1 MQFNNFFVCRVNRLC
16 TQCHHIYLLQL
27 VPFPS
32 FKLFRSVRSVFQ
44 VDLPYQLVLSIRCWV
59 FGARHHHVNDWWR
72 ENGFCLLFLFF
83 FLFLMFEDQINCPS
97 FISPRPHTHR
107 TTPIGEQV
115 KYDARFCNYCHLTKR
130 VLTVF
135 IKIQQNSF
143 PFLAS
148 PFQNILPTIS
158 MQYGQVS
165 FENTWK

>member
-1 MQFNNFFVCRVNRLC
+1 MSPYLFVTTCS
-16 TQCHHIYLLQL
+16 I
-27 VPFPS
+27 P
-32 FKLFRSVRSVFQ
+32 VFQ
-44 VDLPYQLVLSIRCWV
+44 VIPFRPFRLSSRSTIPIGLVDSLLGLRCSTSSRKWLV
-59 FGARHHHVNDWWR
+59 TRKWI
-72 ENGFCLLFLFF
+72 LFAFSFF